1 MQIGE
6 TEVVLNAGDSTVIEK
21 DFPISAKIPEMYPQ
35 KAFLPFRRRCGDG
48 WIWYIK
54 ATVCIQKPDGP
65 ALNLNF

>member
-1 MQIGE
+1 
-6 TEVVLNAGDSTVIEK
+6 
-21 DFPISAKIPEMYPQ
+21 MYPQ

-65 ALNLNF
+65 ALNLNFQKKMELRTNLRQLHFIQLYL